1 LLSNRNEAFVSG
13 RRFSY
18 NYTVELKNI
27 HDWPRTAAQAIT
39 LQKRLAP
46 LVVKEGRLENPALI
60 AGVDMAAGRAGQPAR
75 AAVVVLSYPEL
86 EVVAAETV
94 CGELSLPYIPGLL
107 SFRELPLIIS
117 ALKKLRVTPDLFM
130 VDGQGIAHPR
140 RFGLASHLGLF
151 TGRPTIGC
159 AKSRLCGQ
167 SLPPGPEAGSLSILR
182 DGDEVIGAVLR
193 TRAGVKPVY
202 VSIGSGISLEA
213 AVEWVLAAGRG
224 YRLPEPLRLAHKAAA
239 GIPVEAARAEE
250 AGCRS

>member
-1 LLSNRNEAFVSG
+1 
-13 RRFSY
+13 
-18 NYTVELKNI
+18 VELRNI
-27 HDWPRTAAQAIT
+27 HDWPQTAAQAIA

-46 LVVKEGRLENPALI
+46 LVVRGGLIESPTLI
-60 AGVDMAAGRAGQPAR
+60 AGVDMAAGKVGHPAR
-75 AAVVVLSYPEL
+75 AAVVVLNYPEL
-86 EVVAAETV
+86 EVVATETT

-107 SFRELPLIIS
+107 SFRELPLILS

-159 AKSRLCGQ
+159 AKSCLCGQ
-167 SLPPGPEAGSLSILR
+167 SLPPGQEAGSLSYLK

-202 VSIGSGISLEA
+202 VSIGSGIGLES
-213 AVEWVLAAGRG
+213 AVEWVGAVNCG
-224 YRLPEPLRLAHKAAA
+224 YRLPEPIRLAHTAAA
-239 GIPVEAARAEE
+239 GNPVEVAGAEE

>member
-1 LLSNRNEAFVSG
+1 LLSNRKAAFVSG
-13 RRFSY
+13 RRISY
-18 NYTVELKNI
+18 NYAVEFKNI
-27 HDWPRTAAQAIT
+27 HDWPRTAAQAIA

-46 LVVKEGRLENPALI
+46 LVVKEGRIESPALI

-86 EVVAAETV
+86 EVVATETA

-107 SFRELPLIIS
+107 SFRELPLILS

-167 SLPPGPEAGSLSILR
+167 SLPPGQETGSLSRLK

-202 VSIGSGISLEA
+202 VSIGSGIGLEA

-224 YRLPEPLRLAHKAAA
+224 YRLPEPLRLAHRAAA
-239 GIPVEAARAEE
+239 GNPLEIARAEE

>member
-1 LLSNRNEAFVSG
+1 
-13 RRFSY
+13 
-18 NYTVELKNI
+18 VELKNI

-117 ALKKLRVTPDLFM
+117 AMKKLRVTPDLFM

-140 RFGLASHLGLF
+140 RLGLASHL
-151 TGRPTIGC
+151 
-159 AKSRLCGQ
+159 
-167 SLPPGPEAGSLSILR
+167 
-182 DGDEVIGAVLR
+182 
-193 TRAGVKPVY
+193 
-202 VSIGSGISLEA
+202 
-213 AVEWVLAAGRG
+213 
-224 YRLPEPLRLAHKAAA
+224 AHRAAA
-239 GIPVEAARAEE
+239 GNPVEAARAKE